1 MGELQNVIERG
12 VILAQHGTL
21 RIDASILRA
30 REPRKTAPQTDVL
43 ESKERELIEAAL
55 MESKGRVAGPKGAA
69 TRLGVPASTLES
81 KIRTL
86 KIDKFRFLA
95 SSAS

>member
-1 MGELQNVIERG
+1 MALYVSTRVSSEHANHER
-12 VILAQHGTL
+12 
-21 RIDASILRA
+21 RR
-30 REPRKTAPQTDVL
+30 RKTDVL